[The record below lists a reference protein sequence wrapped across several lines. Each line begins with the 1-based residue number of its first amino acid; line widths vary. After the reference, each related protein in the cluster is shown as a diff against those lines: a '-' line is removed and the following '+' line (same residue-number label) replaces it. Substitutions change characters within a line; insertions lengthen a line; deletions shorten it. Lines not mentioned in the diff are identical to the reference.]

1 MRSLRVQSDTL
12 NTTDEPDL
20 AQWGEEAAGLVK
32 KLWPEVSDGE
42 AVYLGTRFALRI
54 HEFWWR
60 ARLPA
65 EVLHVKL

>member
-1 MRSLRVQSDTL
+1 MQSDTL